1 MNTSDADLTA
11 ATAQAR
17 RDLERLL
24 YPAADWV
31 PAHDGPDGA
40 PLLDVLVVGAGLCG
54 QTAAFGLLRDGVRKL
69 RLIDRAARGREGPWA
84 TVARM
89 PTLRSPKHLS
99 GPDLGIGSLTFR
111 AWYEALHGAEG
122 WQTLYKI
129 PTLMWRDYL
138 LWVRDT
144 VGLPVE
150 NHTALLA
157 LEAHGELLRAELAG
171 ARGHETVFVRKV
183 VLALG
188 REGSGRLRWPSFPS
202 FDPARLHGRVVHA
215 LSEFDLARFAGQR
228 VAVLGAGATA
238 FDNAAALL
246 EAGAAS
252 ATLFARR
259 GHLPQVN
266 KSKWTSFPGF
276 FHGFAALPDEARW
289 RFLTYVFAEQA
300 PPPHESVLRC
310 DALPGFALRLG
321 EGWADLAV
329 DEGGV
334 IVTTSRGRERYDAA
348 MLATGFGVDMLQRP
362 ELAAFREQ
370 VLVWADRVPAAE
382 SQTHTEAA
390 HFPYLGPG
398 FELLARDPGTLPA
411 ARHLHVFNWG
421 AAMSH
426 GQLAGDIPGL
436 GIGVNRLVQAIARDL
451 FVADEQRLYAALLAH
466 DEPELKPT
474 RWFVP
479 AGR

>member
-1 MNTSDADLTA
+1 MNKHDAGLTL
-11 ATAQAR
+11 ATEQAR
-17 RDLERLL
+17 HDLECLL

-31 PAHDGPDGA
+31 PPRDGPDGA
-40 PLLDVLVVGAGLCG
+40 PLLDALVVGAGMCG

-69 RLIDRAARGREGPWA
+69 RIIDRAARGSEGPWA

-89 PTLRSPKHLS
+89 PMLRSPKHLG
-99 GPDLGIGSLTFR
+99 GPELGVGSLTFR
-111 AWYEALHGAEG
+111 AWYEAQHGAEG
-122 WQTLYKI
+122 WQALYKI
-129 PTLMWRDYL
+129 PTLLWRDYL

-150 NHTALLA
+150 NHTVLIG
-157 LEAHGELLRAELAG
+157 LEPHGELLRAELAG
-171 ARGHETVFVRKV
+171 ARGRETVFARKV

-188 REGSGRLRWPSFPS
+188 REGSGRLRWPVFPS
-202 FDPARLHGRVVHA
+202 FDPARAHGRVVHA
-215 LSEFDLARFAGQR
+215 LTEFDVARFAGQR
-228 VAVLGAGATA
+228 IAILGAGATA

-246 EAGAAS
+246 GAGAAS

-259 GHLPQVN
+259 AQLPQVN

-276 FHGFAALPDEARW
+276 FHGFVALPDEARW
-289 RFLTYVFAEQA
+289 RFLTHVYAEQA

-321 EGWADLAV
+321 EDWSDLAV
-329 DEGGV
+329 DDGGV
-334 IVTTSRGRERYDAA
+334 TVTTPRGRERYDAA
-348 MLATGFGVDMLQRP
+348 LFATGFGVDMLLRP

-370 VLVWADRVPAAE
+370 VLLWGDRVSAAE
-382 SQTHTEAA
+382 AQAHAEAA

-398 FELLARDPGTLPA
+398 FEFLTRAPGTLPA
-411 ARHLHVFNWG
+411 ARNLHVFNWG

-436 GIGVNRLVQAIARDL
+436 AIGVNRLVQAIARDL
-451 FVADEQRLYAALLAH
+451 FVADEHRLYAALLAH

-474 RWFVP
+474 RYFVP